1 MIVLKSEKKLKFNT
15 KKEKD
20 WLIGLLRSEIV
31 QLTFTKKDGTE
42 RIMKCTLAEQKIPAK
57 DMPKGTERAKSDEA
71 VAVFDLENNGW
82 RSFRWDSLTNIEFKQ
97 ERNLDLFEI
106 SGSLKNAQIYH

>member
-1 MIVLKSEKKLKFNT
+1 MSEEKFVFTT

-31 QLTFTKKDGTE
+31 ELTFTKKDGTE
-42 RIMKCTLAEQKIPAK
+42 RIMKCTLAEQKIPAENV
-57 DMPKGTERAKSDEA
+57 PKGTDRAKSDEA

-82 RSFRWDSLTNIEFKQ
+82 RSFRWDSLTNIEFT
-97 ERNLDLFEI
+97 L
-106 SGSLKNAQIYH
+106 GSIKNA

>member
-1 MIVLKSEKKLKFNT
+1 MSDKNFEFKT

-31 QLTFTKKDGTE
+31 ELTFIKKDGTQ
-42 RIMKCTLAEQKIPAK
+42 RIMKCTLAEQKIPAENV
-57 DMPKGTERAKSDEA
+57 PKGTDRAKSDEA

-82 RSFRWDSLTNIEFKQ
+82 RSFRWDSLTNIEFT
-97 ERNLDLFEI
+97 L
-106 SGSLKNAQIYH
+106 GSTENA

>member
-1 MIVLKSEKKLKFNT
+1 MSEVKFEFKT

-31 QLTFTKKDGTE
+31 ELTFTKKDGSE

-57 DMPKGTERAKSDEA
+57 NAPKGVERAKSDEA

-82 RSFRWDSLTNIEFKQ
+82 RSFRWDSLTNINFT
-97 ERNLDLFEI
+97 L
-106 SGSLKNAQIYH
+106 GSLQNA

>member
-1 MIVLKSEKKLKFNT
+1 MKMSEEKFVFTT

-42 RIMKCTLAEQKIPAK
+42 RIMKCTLAEQKIPAENV
-57 DMPKGTERAKSDEA
+57 PKGTERAKSDET

-82 RSFRWDSLTNIEFKQ
+82 RSFRWDSLTNIEF
-97 ERNLDLFEI
+97 EL
-106 SGSLKNAQIYH
+106 GSLKNA

>member
-1 MIVLKSEKKLKFNT
+1 MKMSEKKFEFKT

-31 QLTFTKKDGTE
+31 ELTFIKKDGSE
-42 RIMKCTLAEQKIPAK
+42 RIMTCTLAEQKIPAENA
-57 DMPKGTERAKSDEA
+57 PKGTERAKNDEA

-82 RSFRWDSLTNIEFKQ
+82 RSFRWDSLTNIEFT
-97 ERNLDLFEI
+97 L
-106 SGSLKNAQIYH
+106 GSIENA

>member
-1 MIVLKSEKKLKFNT
+1 MKMSEEKFVFTT

-31 QLTFTKKDGTE
+31 QLTFIKKDGTE
-42 RIMKCTLAEQKIPAK
+42 RIMKCTLAEQKIPSDFA
-57 DMPKGTERAKSDEA
+57 PKGSERAKSDET

-82 RSFRWDSLTNIEFKQ
+82 RSFRWDSLKNIEF
-97 ERNLDLFEI
+97 EL
-106 SGSLKNAQIYH
+106 GSLKNA

>member
-1 MIVLKSEKKLKFNT
+1 MVFLLRENEMSDKKFEFKT

-31 QLTFTKKDGTE
+31 ELTFIKKDGSE
-42 RIMKCTLAEQKIPAK
+42 RIMKCTLAEQKIPAENA
-57 DMPKGTERAKSDEA
+57 PKGVERAKSDEA

-82 RSFRWDSLTNIEFKQ
+82 RSFRWDSLTNISFT
-97 ERNLDLFEI
+97 L
-106 SGSLKNAQIYH
+106 GSIENA

>member
-1 MIVLKSEKKLKFNT
+1 MSDKKFEFKT

-31 QLTFTKKDGTE
+31 ELTFIKKDGSE
-42 RIMKCTLAEQKIPAK
+42 RLMTCTRAEQKIPAENV
-57 DMPKGTERAKSDEA
+57 PKGTDRAKSDEA

-82 RSFRWDSLTNIEFKQ
+82 RSFRWDSLTNIEFT
-97 ERNLDLFEI
+97 L
-106 SGSLKNAQIYH
+106 GSTENA

>member
-1 MIVLKSEKKLKFNT
+1 MSDKKFEFKT

-31 QLTFTKKDGTE
+31 ELTFIKKDGSE
-42 RIMKCTLAEQKIPAK
+42 RIMTCTLAEQKIPAENA
-57 DMPKGTERAKSDEA
+57 PKGVDRAKSDEA

-82 RSFRWDSLTNIEFKQ
+82 RSFRWDSFTNIEFT
-97 ERNLDLFEI
+97 L
-106 SGSLKNAQIYH
+106 GSIKNA

>member
-1 MIVLKSEKKLKFNT
+1 MKMSEEKFVFTT

-42 RIMKCTLAEQKIPAK
+42 RIMKCTLAEQKIPAENV
-57 DMPKGTERAKSDEA
+57 PKGTERAKSDEA

-82 RSFRWDSLTNIEFKQ
+82 RSFRWDSLTNIEF
-97 ERNLDLFEI
+97 EL
-106 SGSLKNAQIYH
+106 GSLKND

>member
-1 MIVLKSEKKLKFNT
+1 MSDKKFVFTT

-31 QLTFTKKDGTE
+31 ELTFIKKDGSE
-42 RIMKCTLAEQKIPAK
+42 RIMTCTLAEQKIPAENA
-57 DMPKGTERAKSDEA
+57 PKGVDRAKSDEA

-82 RSFRWDSLTNIEFKQ
+82 RSFRWDSLTNIEFT
-97 ERNLDLFEI
+97 L
-106 SGSLKNAQIYH
+106 GSTENA